1 MEKTGGGKKKKKKQG
16 TKQAGECVK
25 LKFLSKAVEKLTTF
39 QAGNQAIH
47 PQQLPRLI
55 ALTFLTG
62 NRPHVP

>member
-1 MEKTGGGKKKKKKQG
+1 MEKTGGGGGGGKQG
-16 TKQAGECVK
+16 TKQAGECIK
-25 LKFLSKAVEKLTTF
+25 LKFLSKAVKLTTF
-39 QAGNQAIH
+39 QAGNQTIH